1 MRHTAILLISIALY
15 ANEARGQQ
23 WTLDACVDAALHN
36 NVELKNSRLESEM
49 AAEDKAQAFT
59 NYFPQ
64 LSATGAGFIGAKDL
78 MRGEMEVP
86 MMGAMPLSMVKK
98 GVLATLTALQPL
110 YTGGQVIVGNKFAA
124 LQQEVRAL
132 QLEMTAKDVQQ
143 NVATYFWRLVALR
156 SNITTL
162 DAVDSQL
169 QEVYRQ
175 TEQYLQAGV
184 INRNE
189 LLRVQLKRE
198 EISSERLRLQNG
210 IELVR
215 MMLAQLCG
223 ADMATFDIIPGEIH
237 SPQAPETYFLPADQ
251 ALINREEVE
260 LTERSQRA
268 SELQV
273 KMQRGKLLPSVAI
286 GASGVYYNM
295 TEKNQGNLVGL
306 ATVSIPISEWWGGSH
321 AIRKAQMAAQQ
332 SRNTLQDVRQK
343 LQIDILSAWN
353 NLREAYAQI
362 QIAQR
367 STEQADENLRLSR
380 NQYDA
385 GTMSLTDL
393 LDAVTL
399 YTQSH
404 SRLDTACADYQARI
418 AEYLRKTR

>member
-1 MRHTAILLISIALY
+1 MRHTAILLISIALF

-110 YTGGQVIVGNKFAA
+110 YTGGQVIVGNKLAA

-295 TEKNQGNLVGL
+295 TEKNPGNLVGL

-367 STEQADENLRLSR
+367 STEQADENLRLCR
-380 NQYDA
+380 N
-385 GTMSLTDL
+385 
-393 LDAVTL
+393 
-399 YTQSH
+399 
-404 SRLDTACADYQARI
+404 
-418 AEYLRKTR
+418 

>member
-1 MRHTAILLISIALY
+1 MRHTAILLISIALF

>member
-1 MRHTAILLISIALY
+1 MRHTAILLISIALF
-15 ANEARGQQ
+15 ANEAQGQQ

-110 YTGGQVIVGNKFAA
+110 YTGGQVIVGNKLAA

>member
-1 MRHTAILLISIALY
+1 MRHTAILLISIALF

-110 YTGGQVIVGNKFAA
+110 YTGGQVIVGNKLAA

-223 ADMATFDIIPGEIH
+223 ADMAAFDIIPGEIH

-367 STEQADENLRLSR
+367 STEQADENLRLCR
-380 NQYDA
+380 N
-385 GTMSLTDL
+385 
-393 LDAVTL
+393 
-399 YTQSH
+399 
-404 SRLDTACADYQARI
+404 
-418 AEYLRKTR
+418 

>member
-1 MRHTAILLISIALY
+1 MRHTAILLISIALF

-36 NVELKNSRLESEM
+36 NVELKNSRLASEM

-110 YTGGQVIVGNKFAA
+110 YTGGQVIVGNKLAA

-385 GTMSLTDL
+385 GTLSLTDL

>member
-1 MRHTAILLISIALY
+1 MRHTAILLISIALF

-110 YTGGQVIVGNKFAA
+110 YTGGQVIVGNKLAA

-321 AIRKAQMAAQQ
+321 AIRKAQMTAQQ

-385 GTMSLTDL
+385 GTLSLTDL

>member
-1 MRHTAILLISIALY
+1 MRHTAILLISIALF

-110 YTGGQVIVGNKFAA
+110 YTGGQVIVGNKLAA

-362 QIAQR
+362 QIARR

>member
-1 MRHTAILLISIALY
+1 MRHTAILLISIALF

-110 YTGGQVIVGNKFAA
+110 YTGGQVIVGNKLAA

-321 AIRKAQMAAQQ
+321 AIRKAQTAAQQ

-385 GTMSLTDL
+385 GTLSLTDL

>member
-1 MRHTAILLISIALY
+1 MRHTAILLISIALF

-110 YTGGQVIVGNKFAA
+110 YTGGQVIVGNKLAA

-143 NVATYFWRLVALR
+143 NVDTYFWRLVALR
-156 SNITTL
+156 SNSTTL

-385 GTMSLTDL
+385 GTLSLTDL

>member
-1 MRHTAILLISIALY
+1 MRHTAILLISIALF

-110 YTGGQVIVGNKFAA
+110 YTGGQVIVGNKLAA

-295 TEKNQGNLVGL
+295 MEKNQGNLVGL

-321 AIRKAQMAAQQ
+321 AIRKAQMAAQH

>member
-1 MRHTAILLISIALY
+1 MRHTAILLISIALF

-110 YTGGQVIVGNKFAA
+110 YTGGQVIVGNKLAA

-295 TEKNQGNLVGL
+295 MEKNQGNLVGL

-321 AIRKAQMAAQQ
+321 AIRKAQMVAQQ

>member
-1 MRHTAILLISIALY
+1 MRHTAILLISIALF

-110 YTGGQVIVGNKFAA
+110 YTGGQVIVGNKLAA

-260 LTERSQRA
+260 LTERSQQA

-295 TEKNQGNLVGL
+295 MEKNQGNLVGL

-385 GTMSLTDL
+385 GIMSLTDL

>member
-1 MRHTAILLISIALY
+1 MRHTAILLISIALF

-110 YTGGQVIVGNKFAA
+110 YTGGQVIVGNKLAA

-156 SNITTL
+156 SNITPL

-237 SPQAPETYFLPADQ
+237 SPQAPEIYFLPADQ

>member
-1 MRHTAILLISIALY
+1 MRHTAILLISIALF

-110 YTGGQVIVGNKFAA
+110 YTGGQVIVGNKLAA

-215 MMLAQLCG
+215 MMLVQLCG

-295 TEKNQGNLVGL
+295 MEKNQGNLVGL

>member
-1 MRHTAILLISIALY
+1 MRHTAILLISIALF

-110 YTGGQVIVGNKFAA
+110 YTGGQVIVGNKLAA

-156 SNITTL
+156 SNITTR

-385 GTMSLTDL
+385 GTLSLTDL

>member
-1 MRHTAILLISIALY
+1 MRHTAILLISIALF

-110 YTGGQVIVGNKFAA
+110 YTGGQVIVGNKLAA

-260 LTERSQRA
+260 LSERSQRA

>member
-1 MRHTAILLISIALY
+1 MRHTAILLISIALF

-110 YTGGQVIVGNKFAA
+110 YTGGQVIVGNKLTA

-198 EISSERLRLQNG
+198 EMSSERLRLQNG

-295 TEKNQGNLVGL
+295 MEKNQGNLVGL

>member
-1 MRHTAILLISIALY
+1 MRHTAILLISIALF

-110 YTGGQVIVGNKFAA
+110 YTGGQVIVGNKLAA

-385 GTMSLTDL
+385 GTLSLTDL

>member
-1 MRHTAILLISIALY
+1 MRHTAILLISIALF

-110 YTGGQVIVGNKFAA
+110 YTGGQVIVGNKLAA

-143 NVATYFWRLVALR
+143 NVATYFWHLVALR

-295 TEKNQGNLVGL
+295 MEKNQGNLVGL

-362 QIAQR
+362 QIARR

>member
-1 MRHTAILLISIALY
+1 MRHTAILLISIALF
-15 ANEARGQQ
+15 ANEAQGQQ

-64 LSATGAGFIGAKDL
+64 LSATGAGFSGAKDL

-110 YTGGQVIVGNKFAA
+110 YTGGQVIVGNKLAA

-385 GTMSLTDL
+385 GTLSLTDL

>member
-1 MRHTAILLISIALY
+1 MRHTAILLISIALF

-110 YTGGQVIVGNKFAA
+110 YTGGQVIVGNKLTA

>member
-1 MRHTAILLISIALY
+1 MRHTAILLISIALF

-64 LSATGAGFIGAKDL
+64 LSATGAGFIGAKNL

-110 YTGGQVIVGNKFAA
+110 YTGGQVIVGNKLAA

>member
-1 MRHTAILLISIALY
+1 MRHTAILLISIALF

-98 GVLATLTALQPL
+98 GILATLTALQPL
-110 YTGGQVIVGNKFAA
+110 YTGGQVIVGNKLAA

-143 NVATYFWRLVALR
+143 NVATYFWHLVALR

-295 TEKNQGNLVGL
+295 MEKNQGNLVGL

>member
-1 MRHTAILLISIALY
+1 MRHTAILLISIALF

-64 LSATGAGFIGAKDL
+64 LSATGAGLIGAKDL

-110 YTGGQVIVGNKFAA
+110 YTGGQVIVGNKLAA

-143 NVATYFWRLVALR
+143 NVATYFWHLVALR

-385 GTMSLTDL
+385 GTLSLTDL

>member
-1 MRHTAILLISIALY
+1 MRHTAILLISIALF

-110 YTGGQVIVGNKFAA
+110 YTGGQVIVGNKLAA

-385 GTMSLTDL
+385 GTLSLTDL

-404 SRLDTACADYQARI
+404 SRLDTACADYQA
-418 AEYLRKTR
+418 EYLRKTR

>member
-1 MRHTAILLISIALY
+1 MRHTAILLISIALF

-110 YTGGQVIVGNKFAA
+110 YTGGQVIVGNKLAA

-273 KMQRGKLLPSVAI
+273 KMERGKLLPSVAI

>member
-1 MRHTAILLISIALY
+1 MRHTAILLISIALF

-64 LSATGAGFIGAKDL
+64 LSATGAGLIGAKDL

-110 YTGGQVIVGNKFAA
+110 YTGGQVIVGNKLAA

-198 EISSERLRLQNG
+198 EMSSERLRLQNG

-295 TEKNQGNLVGL
+295 MEKNQGNLVGL

>member
-1 MRHTAILLISIALY
+1 MRHTAILLISIALF
-15 ANEARGQQ
+15 ANEAQGQQ

-110 YTGGQVIVGNKFAA
+110 YTGGQVIVGNKLAA

-385 GTMSLTDL
+385 GTLSLTDL

>member
-1 MRHTAILLISIALY
+1 MRHTAILLISIALF

-98 GVLATLTALQPL
+98 GVLATLT
-110 YTGGQVIVGNKFAA
+110 A

>member
-1 MRHTAILLISIALY
+1 MRHTAILLISIALF

-110 YTGGQVIVGNKFAA
+110 YTGGQVIVGNKLAA

-198 EISSERLRLQNG
+198 EISSE
-210 IELVR
+210 
-215 MMLAQLCG
+215 LAQLCG

-385 GTMSLTDL
+385 GTLSLTDL